1 MREGCGEPPNLL
13 PIGLRPAH
21 KPQDCQLGI
30 GSGQRLTVNIRFVD
44 VTPESDKG
52 HLRTSY
58 FAPESS

>member
-1 MREGCGEPPNLL
+1 MRDRCGEPPNLL

-21 KPQDCQLGI
+21 KPQNCQLRI
-30 GSGQRLTVNIRFVD
+30 VSGQRLTVNTRFVD